1 MEIKH
6 AVAEADDIIASHD
19 TNLNVNPDYPPEL
32 QPRQREGAALEAQ
45 VRSIAGRM
53 NPARL
58 GENPMITDG
67 ATIVGPRKW
76 VMNEIERHKQI
87 PSFAFK
93 TAIVTTYY

>member
-1 MEIKH
+1 
-6 AVAEADDIIASHD
+6 
-19 TNLNVNPDYPPEL
+19 
-32 QPRQREGAALEAQ
+32 
-45 VRSIAGRM
+45 M

-87 PSFAFK
+87 PSSAFN